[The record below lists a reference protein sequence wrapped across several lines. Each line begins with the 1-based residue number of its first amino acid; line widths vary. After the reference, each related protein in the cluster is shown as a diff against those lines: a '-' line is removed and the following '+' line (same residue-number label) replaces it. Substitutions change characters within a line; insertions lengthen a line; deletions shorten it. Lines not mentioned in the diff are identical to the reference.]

1 MPLDVVS
8 LLRDLVRIPSVNP
21 MGKTVSGPEYFEYA
35 VTEYLQTLFTNQGW
49 AWERQTVF
57 PQRENIIARIDGAVP
72 PEQGG
77 ELLVWEAH
85 QDTVPVEGMT
95 IPPWDPVVKDGRVYG
110 RGSCD
115 IKGGL
120 AAIITALSR
129 VAEMPPGARPTI
141 VVACTV
147 NEEHGY
153 AGAKALTELWS
164 SGRSKLL
171 PRAPDAIIVSEPT
184 SLDVVIAHKGVARWR
199 CFTHGRA
206 AHSSNPAAGES
217 AIYAMAQV
225 LLVLERYA
233 KEVTPTLSRHALVG
247 GPTLSVGTI
256 SGGLSVN
263 TVPAE
268 CVIEIDRRVLP
279 GEDPIVA
286 RNAIIAYLQEH
297 LPSTVK
303 LTHEA
308 PYIFS
313 GGLSDSNNRE
323 LAMQLSAAIQQCG
336 GAGRTI
342 GVPYGT
348 NGSAYSPAGVPT
360 VVFGPGSIEQA
371 HTADEWVEIAQLE
384 KAVEMLCAFSG
395 AVAQA

>member
-21 MGKTVSGPEYFEYA
+21 MGKPVSGPEYFEYA
-35 VTEYLQTLFTNQGW
+35 VTDYLQQLFTQQGW
-49 AWERQTVF
+49 AWERQPVL
-57 PQRENIIARIDGAVP
+57 PLRDNIIARLEGAVP
-72 PEQGG
+72 PEHGG
-77 ELLVWEAH
+77 RLIVWEAH

-95 IPPWDPVVKDGRVYG
+95 IPPWDPVVENGRVYG

-120 AAIITALSR
+120 ATIITALSR
-129 VAEMPPGARPTI
+129 LAEQPVGDRPTI
-141 VVACTV
+141 VVACTI

-153 AGAKALTELWS
+153 TGAKALAELWG

-184 SLDVVIAHKGVARWR
+184 SLEVVIAHKGVSRWR
-199 CFTHGRA
+199 CRTHGRA
-206 AHSSNPAAGES
+206 THSSRPEAGEN
-217 AIYAMAQV
+217 AIYAMAYV
-225 LLVLERYA
+225 LQVLERYA
-233 KEVTPTLSRHALVG
+233 KEVAPALPRHTLVG

-256 SGGLSVN
+256 GGGLSVN
-263 TVPAE
+263 TVPAD

-279 GEDPIVA
+279 GEDPLVA
-286 RNAIIAYLQEH
+286 REAIIAYLQGH
-297 LPSTVK
+297 LPRTIQV
-303 LTHEA
+303 THEE

-323 LAMQLSAAIQQCG
+323 LARQLSAAIQRCG
-336 GAGRTI
+336 GSGRML

-348 NGSAYSPAGVPT
+348 NGSAYSPLGVPT
-360 VVFGPGSIEQA
+360 VVFGPGSIDQA

-384 KAVEMLCAFSG
+384 QAVEMLCAF
-395 AVAQA
+395 AQ